1 MKSLL
6 CFLFLIQSSF
16 ALEGLKVGAKAPI
29 LEMKST
35 QGEVID
41 LSSSTPTVLVFYRG
55 AWCPYCMKQLKELS
69 SDLSPKVK
77 GKARL
82 VAISVDPKKVA
93 AKMKERYG
101 LSFDIVS
108 DPKGKILKDFNI
120 VNEVSMDLSKKYK
133 STYEFEIKDNKGQI
147 QTMIAHPAVFIV
159 KAGKITFADI
169 HKNYKERTDNQLI
182 LKSLK
187 L

>member
-16 ALEGLKVGAKAPI
+16 ALEGLKVGAKAPM

-41 LSSSTPTVLVFYRG
+41 LSSSIPTVLVFYRG
-55 AWCPYCMKQLKELS
+55 AWCPYCMKQLKEIN
-69 SDLSPKVK
+69 SDLSSKLK

-82 VAISVDPKKVA
+82 VAISVDPRKVA
-93 AKMKERYG
+93 AKMKERYE
-101 LSFDIVS
+101 LDFDIIS
-108 DPKGKILKDFNI
+108 DPKGKILKAFNI

-133 STYEFEIKDNKGQI
+133 STYEFEIEDSKGHV

-159 KAGKITFADI
+159 KSSKITFADI
-169 HKNYKERTDNQLI
+169 HKNYKERTDNKLI
-182 LKSLK
+182 LNSLG

>member
-16 ALEGLKVGAKAPI
+16 ALEGLKVGAQAPQVQ
-29 LEMKST
+29 MKST
-35 QGEVID
+35 EGEVID

-55 AWCPYCMKQLKELS
+55 AWCPYCMKQLKDIS
-69 SDLSPKVK
+69 SDLAPKLR

-82 VAISVDPKKVA
+82 VAISVDPRKVA
-93 AKMKERYG
+93 AKMKERYV
-101 LSFDIVS
+101 LNFDIVS
-108 DPKGKILKDFNI
+108 DPEGKILKDFNI

-133 STYEFEIKDNKGQI
+133 STYEFEIKDSKGHI
-147 QTMIAHPAVFIV
+147 QTMIAHPAVYIV
-159 KAGKITFADI
+159 KSGKITFADI
-169 HKNYKERTDNQLI
+169 HKNYKERTENTLI
-182 LKSLK
+182 LKSLG